1 MSLLSALAL
10 GFVLGVRHA
19 TDADHVAAV
28 ATIVSRERELKVA
41 AVLGAFWGLGHSVT
55 LLLVGGALVIFRL
68 SVPAHVGLGVE
79 MAVAVMLVVLGT
91 MNVMGAM
98 RRFEFAVLA
107 RKRSTLPM
115 VRALVVGVV
124 HGLAG
129 SAALALLVLSTIRDA
144 TGALTYLLVFGLG
157 TVVGMMFLTIAM
169 ALPMAVASDRFA
181 ALNRTMVRA
190 TGMLSIL
197 FGGYL
202 VYRIGLVDGLFSSH
216 PRWTPQ

>member
-1 MSLLSALAL
+1 
-10 GFVLGVRHA
+10 
-19 TDADHVAAV
+19 
-28 ATIVSRERELKVA
+28 
-41 AVLGAFWGLGHSVT
+41 
-55 LLLVGGALVIFRL
+55 
-68 SVPAHVGLGVE
+68 
-79 MAVAVMLVVLGT
+79 
-91 MNVMGAM
+91 
-98 RRFEFAVLA
+98 
-107 RKRSTLPM
+107 M

-181 ALNRTMVRA
+181 ALSRTMVRA